1 MSTVIQFRRGSS
13 SQWAQVNPVLL
24 DGEPGIELNTGKFKL
39 GDGTNPWTSL
49 QYAGNQGP
57 TGTASNVPETSGAIT
72 YAPTAVT
79 PAGWLP
85 CNGSYVTSSTIP
97 AIQSLLPP
105 KPGFSGGVGAQ
116 YGTGASQ
123 NILVS
128 ANGVGSIDSW
138 ASVTNVDDG
147 LGVGGSYP
155 RNVWFSSYSASV
167 NAWLKFT
174 FPIPVVIDAYWL
186 ADNPDGEWSPTVWTF
201 QGSNNDTDWTVL
213 QTIDYGTT
221 RTLNTTFYTGN
232 INTSDMA
239 NFSFTNTTA
248 YKYYR
253 WQFTQNNYGYGH
265 VNLSEAAMSGPVVAP
280 DTTLRVL
287 PTLTPIVSGATFY
300 PYIKS

>member
-1 MSTVIQFRRGSS
+1 
-13 SQWAQVNPVLL
+13 VLL

-39 GDGTNPWTSL
+39 GDGTSTWTSL

-155 RNVWFSSYSASV
+155 RNVWFSPYNSSV

-174 FPIPVVIDAYWL
+174 FPIPIVIDAYWL
-186 ADNPDGEWSPTVWTF
+186 ADNPDGDWSPTVWTF

-221 RTLNTTFYTGN
+221 RTINTTLYTGN

-239 NFSFTNTTA
+239 NFSFSNTTG

-253 WQFTQNNYGYGH
+253 WQFTQSNYGYGH
-265 VNLSEAAMSGPVVAP
+265 VNLSEAAMGGPVVAP

-287 PTLTPIVSGATFY
+287 PALDPIVSGSTTFY